1 MSQNTLLVSRF
12 DPAIPEVFHAGLR
25 QWAAQDV
32 AGDYSDD
39 EQTLFRSMALA
50 YASSTKPTMRQ
61 LYDDVCEML
70 DEDEKRSG
78 ITTPKP
84 LASTFR
90 RLILSL
96 PSDFVDFMRYG
107 QPASRFAILETARPF
122 VEQTRI

>member
-1 MSQNTLLVSRF
+1 LE
-12 DPAIPEVFHAGLR
+12 IPSVFHDGIRA
-25 QWAAQDV
+25 WASLDI
-32 AGDYSDD
+32 AGDYSND

-50 YASSTKPTMRQ
+50 YASSTRPTMRQ
-61 LYDDVCEML
+61 LYDEVCEML

-107 QPASRFAILETARPF
+107 QHASRFAILEAARPF
-122 VEQTRI
+122 VEQTGI